1 MASSPV
7 EQEFVVRVPPRDD
20 SKKHHVMKFNAS
32 LNQEFS
38 KWGNVRMVRENNQK
52 ILQSNIPADDDPK
65 FGAGSVFGKD
75 IKEELRLKKL
85 GINRK
90 KYRTPVVLDLA

>member
-1 MASSPV
+1 MIFSDKTTHTVGMASSPV

-38 KWGNVRMVRENNQK
+38 KWGNVRMVRE
-52 ILQSNIPADDDPK
+52 
-65 FGAGSVFGKD
+65 
-75 IKEELRLKKL
+75 KKQ
-85 GINRK
+85 
-90 KYRTPVVLDLA
+90 D